1 MGGIVRRVVSVVF
14 ADLVGFT
21 ALSERLDPEDVARI
35 QEEFFSRA
43 AATLAEHGG
52 IVEKYIGDAVMATF
66 GVEVASD
73 DDAVRAVRAATGL
86 QHAARRTEAPLGL
99 VPGTLDLRV
108 GVNTGEV
115 VVSRVAAGWRVT
127 GDVVNTAARLQ
138 AAAAPGEVL
147 LGPETAFGVAHAFA
161 LEPAGEL
168 TLRGKAEPVPV
179 WRPGGTR
186 AVVRRGLAALG
197 LHAPMLGRQHLLDE
211 LFAAL
216 SSAGAG
222 GDGGSRDGGS
232 RDGGS
237 RDGGGRD
244 GGHPAGGHPAGG
256 GRDGGGRRAVLVVA
270 PPGVGKSRVAEE
282 LCLRAASAGHPALVA
297 RPDGRASGY
306 GAVAQLMSEAL
317 AVAGVGA
324 AAPDDDALLAWLVGE
339 GFVDGH
345 ARTVARHVRDL
356 MRGALT
362 AEPGD
367 LFASWAAAL
376 DAVPGPAPLWVVED
390 VHLAGPDLRAFLAHV
405 LASPGRGLML
415 LTARPDASLTDSG
428 PLSEVPLLHL
438 PPLAASDTESMVREL
453 VGADAVPEEYVDGIV
468 RVSGGNPLFV
478 EELLRSWILGG
489 VLTSRDG
496 GWAFGGTLAPA
507 LPTTVHAIYQAQ
519 LDRLPPTSR
528 EVVERGSVP
537 GTTFPSAALP
547 ALGVDEPSPAL
558 DSLTRT
564 GLLSGPHDG
573 LVHDRSYTYRHALLR
588 DTAYASL
595 GRGRRAEL
603 HARFAGWIRGRG
615 PAELVGLH
623 LALAL
628 EALPGTAAELD
639 GREPREVA
647 DEAAGWLERGAA
659 EHLVPSPQ
667 RAAELLGRALD
678 VASGAVA
685 PVRLRR
691 TLARAEALRRA
702 GRLEEALVAF
712 RDGGS
717 LAREVADP
725 AGLREAALGYENALF
740 ASRLPR
746 EVWGAAG
753 LELLDAALLVHP
765 APGTRHAST
774 DGRAQGPPPAEKK
787 DGAIDQVHGRVRLL
801 AARGRALVY
810 SGLRAEGVESGTAA
824 VRLAESTGDAVAVA
838 ESSLAL
844 RAGLAGPEH
853 LTERLDGLTRAVA
866 AAELTGDDELQL
878 EAARLQLVDAL
889 EAGDLALADAAQE
902 RAAALA
908 RRMGRPLYLWYPPM
922 WEAMRALLAGSYA
935 SAPGLVE
942 AFAEQARRSHYADA
956 PMVRTIQLLELHLMT
971 GGAPEVTPEVA
982 AYAEALPDRWG
993 FAAAVLH
1000 ARAGDAAAARRTL
1013 DRYATAHFGNVVQ
1026 DLGRSTSLAYL
1037 AEAAAAVGTPSE
1049 CARLAELLAPWAGHL
1064 VVLGSGALC
1073 LGSADHFLGLAL
1085 RGAGELDRAERH
1097 LASAVELNDALGA
1110 AGRAVWS
1117 RAELGRTLRLAGRPG
1132 SEALLGRARADAHA
1146 LGMVPL
1152 ARELEHA

>member
-1 MGGIVRRVVSVVF
+1 MVRRVVSVVF

-35 QEEFFSRA
+35 QEEFFASA

-52 IVEKYIGDAVMATF
+52 TVEKYIGDAVMATF

-99 VPGTLDLRV
+99 APGTLNLRV

-115 VVSRVAAGWRVT
+115 VVSRVGDGWRVT

-147 LGPETAFGVAHAFA
+147 LGPETAFGVGHAFA
-161 LEPAGEL
+161 LQPAGEV

-186 AVVRRGLAALG
+186 AVARRGLAALG
-197 LHAPMLGRQHLLDE
+197 LHAPMLGRERLLDD
-211 LFAAL
+211 LVADL
-216 SSAGAG
+216 TSSARGAAG
-222 GDGGSRDGGS
+222 EGTHDGGARDGGA
-232 RDGGS
+232 RDGGA
-237 RDGGGRD
+237 RDGG
-244 GGHPAGGHPAGG
+244 A
-256 GRDGGGRRAVLVVA
+256 RDGGGRRAALLVA

-282 LCLRAASAGHPALVA
+282 LCLRAASAGHPVLVA

-306 GAVAQLMSEAL
+306 GAVAQLMREAL
-317 AVAGVGA
+317 AVAGLGA
-324 AAPDDDALLAWLVGE
+324 VPDDDALVSWLAGE
-339 GFVDGH
+339 GFDAGH
-345 ARTVARHVRDL
+345 ARTVAGHVRDL
-356 MRGALT
+356 MSGALT
-362 AEPGD
+362 AEPAD

-376 DAVPGPAPLWVVED
+376 DALPGPAPLWVVED
-390 VHLAGPDLRAFLAHV
+390 VHLAGADLRAFLAHV

-428 PLSEVPLLHL
+428 PLSGVPLIHL
-438 PPLAASDTESMVREL
+438 PPLAASDTETMVSAL
-453 VGADAVPEEYVDGIV
+453 VGADAVPDEYVAGIV

-489 VLTSRDG
+489 VLTSRSG
-496 GWAFGGTLAPA
+496 GWAFGGTLAPS

-519 LDRLPPTSR
+519 LDRLAPTSR

-547 ALGVDEPSPAL
+547 ALGVEEPSLAL
-558 DSLTRT
+558 DSLTRA
-564 GLLSGPHDG
+564 GLLSGPHAG
-573 LVHDRSYTYRHALLR
+573 TVHHPSYTYRHALLR

-595 GRGRRAEL
+595 ARGRRAEL

-628 EALPGTAAELD
+628 EALPGTAAVLD
-639 GREPREVA
+639 GRAPREIA
-647 DEAAGWLERGAA
+647 DEAADWLERGAG

-678 VASGAVA
+678 VAPGAPE

-691 TLARAEALRRA
+691 ALARAEALRRA
-702 GRLEEALVAF
+702 GRLEEALAAF

-717 LAREVADP
+717 LARVVADP
-725 AGLREAALGYENALF
+725 AGLRDAGLGYENALF

-746 EVWGAAG
+746 EEWGADG
-753 LELLDAALLVHP
+753 LALLDDALVVHP
-765 APGTRHAST
+765 APGA
-774 DGRAQGPPPAEKK
+774 RAPSGNGGADQGPPGDGPA
-787 DGAIDQVHGRVRLL
+787 GAVDQVHGRVRLL

-810 SGLRAEGVESGTAA
+810 AGRRAEGIESGTAA
-824 VRLAESTGDAVAVA
+824 VRLAESTADAAAVA
-838 ESSLAL
+838 EASLAL

-889 EAGDLALADAAQE
+889 EAGDLPVADAAQE

-908 RRMGRPLYLWYPPM
+908 GRMGRPLYLWYPPM

-935 SAPGLVE
+935 VAPGLV
-942 AFAEQARRSHYADA
+942 ATFAEQARRSHYADA
-956 PMVRTIQLLELHLMT
+956 AMVRTIQLLELHLMT
-971 GGAPEVTPEVA
+971 GGAPEVTAEVA
-982 AYAEALPDRWG
+982 GYAEALPDRWG
-993 FAAAVLH
+993 FAEAVLRT
-1000 ARAGDAAAARRTL
+1000 RAGDAGEARRALDHYAAAGF
-1013 DRYATAHFGNVVQ
+1013 DNVVQ

-1037 AEAAAAVGTPSE
+1037 AEAAAAVGTAPE
-1049 CARLAELLAPWAGHL
+1049 CARLAELLTPWSGHM

-1073 LGSADHFLGLAL
+1073 LGPADHFLGLAL
-1085 RGAGELDRAERH
+1085 RGAGDLDRAERH
-1097 LASAVELNDALGA
+1097 LASAVEDNDALGA
-1110 AGRAVWS
+1110 AGRAAWS
-1117 RAELGRTLRLAGRPG
+1117 RAELGRTMRLAGRPG
-1132 SEALLGRARADAHA
+1132 SGALLDRARADAAA
-1146 LGMVPL
+1146 LGMAPL